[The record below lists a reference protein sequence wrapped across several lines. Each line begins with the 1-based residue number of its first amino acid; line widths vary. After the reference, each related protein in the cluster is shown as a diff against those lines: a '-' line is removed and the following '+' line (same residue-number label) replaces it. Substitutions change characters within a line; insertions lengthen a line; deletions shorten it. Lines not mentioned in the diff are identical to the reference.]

1 MASENMLA
9 RRGIETWGGEREGER
24 VREIS
29 GVPLPP
35 SNTQKKARA
44 EGSRLVK
51 DYKFPK
57 LWIRDNSSW
66 PTAECWVV
74 ASNSSAFI

>member
-9 RRGIETWGGEREGER
+9 RRRIETWGREKEREGGT
-24 VREIS
+24 EIN
-29 GVPLPP
+29 GVPLPL
-35 SNTQKKARA
+35 SALKRKHE

-57 LWIRDNSSW
+57 LWIRAKSSW

-74 ASNSSAFI
+74 VSNISTFI